1 MLYCLG
7 FESVAVVAA
16 DMYFQDSEPLPGQE
30 GAEHGVR
37 LEVRLLERHELRGD
51 IYSAQP
57 IELAMP
63 VWRADLLES
72 VDGRPGSFDRTHHHP
87 GMDGWNVG
95 TRDFQED
102 LKADPLGW
110 VGRQLADLD
119 ALLDQAGIDRS
130 RVDPA
135 DAQSLRLSVPEILAA
150 VGRLLDRIR
159 AGELA
164 RPPVPAPP
172 PSGVLVRAGWL

>member
-1 MLYCLG
+1 MLYGLG

-16 DMYFQDSEPLPGQE
+16 DMYFQDPDPMPGQE
-30 GAEHGVR
+30 SAEHGVR

-57 IELAMP
+57 IEISLP

-87 GMDGWNVG
+87 DMTGWNVG
-95 TRDFQED
+95 HRSFQDD
-102 LKADPLGW
+102 LSTDPLQW
-110 VGRQLADLD
+110 LGRMLADLEG
-119 ALLDQAGIDRS
+119 LLDQAGIDRS
-130 RVDPA
+130 RVHPG
-135 DAQSLRLSVPEILAA
+135 DAHALRQSVPEILET
-150 VGRLLDRIR
+150 VGHLLDRVR
-159 AGELA
+159 AGELG

-172 PSGVLVRAGWL
+172 AEGVLVRAGWL